1 MFYNTASGGS
11 DTAATVGGV
20 LGSLV
25 VILSVT
31 VTVIVIVVILL
42 RNHGGSGK
50 YVHAC
55 ALLKQ

>member
-20 LGSLV
+20 LGALV
-25 VILSVT
+25 VFLSVT

-42 RNHGGSGK
+42 RNHGVKVLSLGFCQI
-50 YVHAC
+50 V
-55 ALLKQ
+55 LF